1 MHLPIHPHLLVLRF
15 IVTLELSL
23 LIGQA
28 GWAAAGLGGQP
39 GYFRMHAAFAL
50 PTLLFGIA
58 NALVYVAL
66 RRTAGP
72 VCLVLALLLAA
83 MSIAQYA
90 LGDAQV
96 LGAHIFVGVLTIMTA
111 TALTSWTYRLPSPTS
126 AQADPTP

>member
-1 MHLPIHPHLLVLRF
+1 MRLPIHPHLLVLRT

-28 GWAAAGLGGQP
+28 GWAAAGLGGEP
-39 GYFRMHAAFAL
+39 RYFRMHAAFAL
-50 PTLLFGIA
+50 LTWIFGIA

-66 RRTAGP
+66 RRTAGL

-90 LGDAQV
+90 LGEAHV
-96 LGAHIFVGVLTIMTA
+96 LGAHIFLGVLTVMTA

-126 AQADPTP
+126 ARTQATP